1 MGDNFVST
9 PQAAKIADVAERTLA
24 WWVSTGLIKPSSESN
39 VAPGV
44 GNHRRF
50 DLHDLMSICVV
61 AELRNQGVGVR
72 RLRRVQNELAILG
85 DDFASARL
93 ALIGEPQGDEVADVA
108 ILRRVSDEK
117 RLLMSLMKQ
126 PGQAMLVEPL
136 ELKPIARRV
145 RRTFAKVAGAVPVRG
160 RKPGRKATASGAT
173 G

>member
-1 MGDNFVST
+1 MRNFVST
-9 PQAAKIADVAERTLA
+9 PQVAKIADVAERTLA

-61 AELRNQGVGVR
+61 AELRNQGVSVR
-72 RLRRVQNELAILG
+72 RLRHVPYALAIMG

-108 ILRRVSDEK
+108 ILRRVADEK

-126 PGQAMLVEPL
+126 PGFSMLVEPI
-136 ELKPIARRV
+136 ELKPIEQHV
-145 RRTFAKVAGAVPVRG
+145 RRTFAKASANKLQRG
-160 RKPGRKATASGAT
+160 RQRKIKT
-173 G
+173 